1 VSAIVFLN
9 DEFVARERARIA
21 VDDRGFLFGDGVYE
35 VTRAVDGVLFEW
47 DAHLRRLRDGLTGL
61 EMGAGVAERTETLLG
76 MAQELLARN
85 DLSDGS
91 AIVYVQ
97 VTRGAACRT
106 HQFPPPGTPPT
117 VYMSATAFAPAPA
130 GQAEGVA
137 AITQPDLRWGRCD
150 LKTVN
155 LLPNVLAKQHAVEAG
170 AAEALLVRE
179 GVLTEGSHSNV
190 FALIGGMLRT
200 HPASPRILG
209 GITRRIV
216 LRLAEE
222 AGVPVEE
229 TPIRMT
235 ELGAAEEIFLTGT
248 TTDVMPIR
256 QIDGRP
262 VGTGRPGSVT
272 RMLQDAYAATMQR
285 AMDPARSLVG

>member
-1 VSAIVFLN
+1 MSATVFLN
-9 DEFVARERARIA
+9 GEFVTRERARIA

-47 DAHLRRLRDGLTGL
+47 DAHLSRLRDGLAGL
-61 EMGAGVAERTETLLG
+61 EMHDGVAERTGGLLETS
-76 MAQELLARN
+76 QELLARN
-85 DLSDGS
+85 DLSHGP
-91 AIVYVQ
+91 AILYVQ
-97 VTRGAACRT
+97 ITRGAAYRT
-106 HQFPPPGTPPT
+106 HQFPPSGTPPT
-117 VYMSATAFAPAPA
+117 VYVSAKSFTSASV

-170 AAEALLVRE
+170 ATEALLVRE

-190 FALIGGMLRT
+190 FALIGGKLRT
-200 HPASPRILG
+200 HPVSARILG

-216 LRLAEE
+216 LRLAVE

-229 TPIRMT
+229 TPIQVG

-248 TTDVMPIR
+248 TVDVMPVR
-256 QIDGRP
+256 HVDCRP

-272 RMLQDAYAATMQR
+272 RMLQNAYAATMRR
-285 AMDPARSLVG
+285 ATVPARGLVV

>member
-1 VSAIVFLN
+1 MSATVFLN
-9 DEFVARERARIA
+9 DEFVARERACIA

-47 DAHLRRLRDGLTGL
+47 DAHVSRLRDGLTGL
-61 EMGAGVAERTETLLG
+61 EMGEGVAERTETFLAT
-76 MAQELLARN
+76 AQELLARN
-85 DLSDGS
+85 NLSNGP

-97 VTRGAACRT
+97 VTRGAAYRT

-117 VYMSATAFAPAPA
+117 VYMSATPFAPASA
-130 GQAEGVA
+130 AQAEGVA

-170 AAEALLVRE
+170 ATEALLVRE

-209 GITRRIV
+209 GITREII

-229 TPIRMT
+229 TPVQMT

-256 QIDGRP
+256 QIDSRP
-262 VGTGRPGSVT
+262 VGTGRPGPVT
-272 RMLQDAYAATMQR
+272 RMLQDAYAATMR
-285 AMDPARSLVG
+285 KSADSGRSLVG

>member
-1 VSAIVFLN
+1 MSATVFLN

-35 VTRAVDGVLFEW
+35 VTRAEDGVLFEW
-47 DAHLRRLRDGLTGL
+47 EAHLTRLKDGLAGL
-61 EMGAGVAERTETLLG
+61 EMADGVTERVEMLFES
-76 MAQELLARN
+76 AQDLLARN
-85 DLSDGS
+85 DLLRGH
-91 AIVYVQ
+91 ALVYVQ
-97 VTRGAACRT
+97 ITRGAASRT
-106 HQFPPPGTPPT
+106 HQFPPPGTAAT
-117 VYMSATAFAPAPA
+117 VYMAATAFTPASA

-170 AAEALLVRE
+170 ATEALLVRE

-190 FALIGGMLRT
+190 FALIGGKLRT

-222 AGVPVEE
+222 AGVSVEE

-248 TTDVMPIR
+248 TTDVMPVR
-256 QIDGRP
+256 QIDNRP
-262 VGTGRPGSVT
+262 VGIGRPGSVT
-272 RMLQDAYAATMQR
+272 RMFQDAYAATMRR
-285 AMDPARSLVG
+285 AANPARSLAG